1 MSLAQGTQPGIS
13 DFLSIRIT
21 LESSKWCRPG
31 SEEPEEGSGIPP
43 FSTQV
48 CADLQ
53 APFGQDPQLP
63 SVRGRESRLEKAE
76 AHHCLRLASHPMIC
90 VPGRVRIWRE
100 GQSGEGISGPRLPPP
115 PTPTQAAVSPRCSRA
130 RAKGRAV
137 KMSDGAE
144 TSRNTPS

>member
-1 MSLAQGTQPGIS
+1 MY
-13 DFLSIRIT
+13 
-21 LESSKWCRPG
+21 RPG
-31 SEEPEEGSGIPP
+31 SEEPKEGRGIPP

-76 AHHCLRLASHPMIC
+76 AHQCLRSAPHPMIC

-100 GQSGEGISGPRLPPP
+100 GQSGGGSLAPASPHPQPQLRL
-115 PTPTQAAVSPRCSRA
+115 QSLLVVAEREQR
-130 RAKGRAV
+130 
-137 KMSDGAE
+137 DGQ
-144 TSRNTPS
+144 